1 MEKIKV
7 AGIPRLFKRKES
19 LLIACPGCGHGL
31 VQRLIC
37 EVVEEM
43 GQENNTVIGWGI
55 GCSGAA
61 GLGPLDL
68 NVIQTPHG
76 RACDG
81 ATAIK
86 RLFPNL
92 LVFNVQ
98 GDGDCFAIGT
108 EGTIHAAARGE
119 KFTVIMVNNT
129 VYGTT
134 GGQLAPTTVMGQK
147 TSTTPQ
153 GRDPSMG
160 YPLHTAELLAGIK
173 GVVYSA
179 RGAVNN
185 PANFRRTK
193 QYITKA
199 FQKQMDKVGFSF
211 VEILSPCPPNWGLT
225 PVESLKWLE
234 EKVIAEFPLGEF
246 KNIDVIE

>member
-1 MEKIKV
+1 MEKEKV
-7 AGIPRLFKRKES
+7 AGIPRLWKRLEG
-19 LLIACPGCGHGL
+19 LMDFCPGCGNGL
-31 VQRLIC
+31 VERLIC
-37 EVVEEM
+37 EVIEEM
-43 GQENNTVIGWGI
+43 GQENNTVAGWGI
-55 GCSGAA
+55 GCTGGGTWLVDVDAF
-61 GLGPLDL
+61 
-68 NVIQTPHG
+68 QTPHG
-76 RACDG
+76 RCCDG

-86 RLFPNL
+86 RLFPDL

-134 GGQLAPTTVMGQK
+134 GGQLAPTTLMGQK
-147 TSTTPQ
+147 TSTTSL
-153 GRDPSMG
+153 GRDPSAG
-160 YPLHTAELLAGIK
+160 YPLHAAELLSGIK
-173 GVVYSA
+173 GVAYCA

-185 PANFRRTK
+185 PANSRRAK
-193 QYITKA
+193 QYIKKA